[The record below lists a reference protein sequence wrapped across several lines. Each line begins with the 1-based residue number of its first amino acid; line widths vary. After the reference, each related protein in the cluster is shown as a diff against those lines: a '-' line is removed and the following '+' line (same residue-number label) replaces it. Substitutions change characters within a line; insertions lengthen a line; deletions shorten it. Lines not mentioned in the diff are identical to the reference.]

1 MRAIYKREFKSYFT
15 SMTGYI
21 FIAFFIAV
29 IGLFFYANNLI
40 SGNPNFGWVIYNVSF
55 LFMLLIPILTMRI
68 MAEEKKQKTDQ
79 LLLTS
84 PITPSQIVFGK
95 YLSVLTIY
103 MIVIAIISTFPLIL
117 NQFGEVPFGLC
128 YSSILGFSLLGASLI
143 SIGLFISSLVDS
155 QIVASVITFI
165 TILITYFIDSV
176 VRMLPT
182 DHKSTWIILAV
193 IFLVISLITYI
204 LMKNTY
210 FSLIFAI
217 ICEIILA
224 VIYFIRPILFDG
236 LVVRIANWFSVMS
249 RYNGFSR
256 GVINIS
262 DMVYYIS
269 LIFVFLFLTVQSIK
283 KRRWN

>member
-1 MRAIYKREFKSYFT
+1 MRAIYKRELKSYFT
-15 SMTGYI
+15 SMIGYV
-21 FIAFFIAV
+21 FIAFFLAV
-29 IGLFFYANNLI
+29 IGLFFYANNLT
-40 SGNPNFGWVIYNVSF
+40 SGNPNFGWVLYNVSF

-84 PITPSQIVFGK
+84 PVAPSQIVFGK
-95 YLSVLTIY
+95 YLAVLSIY
-103 MIVIAIISTFPLIL
+103 AIVIAIISTFPLML
-117 NQFGEVPFGLC
+117 NQFGKVPFGLC
-128 YSSILGFSLLGASLI
+128 YSSILGFLLLGAAFI
-143 SIGLFISSLVDS
+143 SIGLFISSLVES

-176 VRMLPT
+176 VAMLPT
-182 DHKSTWIILAV
+182 DHKSTWIILAL
-193 IFLVISLITYI
+193 IFVLISGITYLI
-204 LMKNTY
+204 MKNTY
-210 FSLIFAI
+210 FSVMFAI
-217 ICEIILA
+217 LGETILA
-224 VIYFIRPILFDG
+224 VIYFAKPTLFDG

-249 RYNGFSR
+249 RYNSFSM

-262 DMVYYIS
+262 DIVYYIS